1 MRFAQPAW
9 YADAEAWFQP
19 RSGLARLLLI
29 AVGAL
34 AIWLALF
41 GPAIPTIA
49 YLVYLLMP

>member
-1 MRFAQPAW
+1 MHLTQPVW
-9 YADAEAWFQP
+9 YRDAEDWLQP